1 MKEDDLPEVDETPEG
16 DSLTTREK
24 IIQAALEV
32 FADKGL
38 HGATVVEIAKAAGI
52 TGGALYRYFDS
63 KEEVFQAV
71 VEAHSMTMQV
81 LDMVR
86 ELVPELEPK
95 TALKFI
101 ARGTFLFVYSD
112 WDFIRMV
119 IGEAVKN
126 PEAASPFLDKV
137 LFPAR
142 DFVRECIEL
151 WREKGLLKDAVDPVI
166 ATSAFLGML
175 GYMLVEKDIFA
186 NRELEDIDLAD
197 LVDSYLAL
205 FLEGILR

>member
-1 MKEDDLPEVDETPEG
+1 MTDEG
-16 DSLTTREK
+16 TRVEEESEEREALSTRDK

-63 KEEVFQAV
+63 KEEIFQAV
-71 VEAHSMTMQV
+71 VEAHTTTMQA
-81 LDMVR
+81 LDLVR
-86 ELVPELEPK
+86 DLMPELEPK

-101 ARGTFLFVYSD
+101 ARGMFLFFYSD

-126 PEAASPFLDKV
+126 PEAASPFLDKM
-137 LFPAR
+137 LNPSR
-142 DFVRECIEL
+142 DFVRECVEL
-151 WREKGLLKDAVDPVI
+151 WKGKGALKEDVDPVL
-166 ATSAFLGML
+166 ATSAFMGMM
-175 GYMLVEKDIFA
+175 GYLLIEKDVFKYPDLEGV
-186 NRELEDIDLAD
+186 ELTD
-197 LVDSYLAL
+197 LVDRYIAI
-205 FLEGILR
+205 FLEGIIR